1 MANAK
6 GVPYVTLNNELKKKA
21 RMMHESGK
29 SLISISDYLRI
40 DYGTLRNVASKED
53 WIKGKRKVLV
63 ESRSIY
69 KSCEEAEQDLAKVK
83 EYYANELERVTKI
96 ISDTKPNGKTG
107 RLTKSHEEG
116 VRNRILSLKE
126 AYQFAQELY
135 DLDELKRLRY
145 ELEKI
150 KIEAEIA
157 EYESKIEREEGAVKE
172 VDIT

>member
-6 GVPYVTLNNELKKKA
+6 GVPYVTLNNEIKKKA
-21 RMMHESGK
+21 RMMYESGK

-40 DYGTLRNVASKED
+40 DYGTLRNVASKEG
-53 WIKGKRKVLV
+53 WVKGKRKVLL
-63 ESRSIY
+63 ESISLY
-69 KSCEEAEQDLAKVK
+69 KSFEEAEKDITKVK
-83 EYYANELERVTKI
+83 EYYANELDRVTKI
-96 ISDTKPNGKTG
+96 ISNTKLSKTTG
-107 RLTKSHEEG
+107 RLVKAHEEA
-116 VRNRILSLKE
+116 VKNRILSLKE
-126 AYQFAQELY
+126 AYQFAQELH

-172 VDIT
+172 IDLT